1 MVNPPRER
9 PSAWFCVPL
18 FAGSAA
24 MRPDRG
30 AVDHLQHVGI
40 AAAVRQCLQKH
51 VPHARETPATELL
64 VHRVPVAQHL
74 RQVAPWSAGAADP
87 KHPVQHLAMV
97 LRRATAERRGARQ
110 ERREDS
116 PFLVRHQASDHCQP
130 PTQRSAS
137 KSHSHRVG
145 ESPRDDR
152 QKANPSGT
160 VSNSFRKASR
170 QSQIL
175 LLPAP
180 VQSITEHRKTTV
192 CPQGLDPERF
202 WILVPAISEV
212 RVSPTCHC
220 DPGGR
225 PGEAIPRQV
234 RYWPEIASSCHA
246 LLAVLAMTR

>member
-97 LRRATAERRGARQ
+97 LRRATAERRGLARKGAKIPHSWSVIRPRITANLQ
-110 ERREDS
+110 HRG
-116 PFLVRHQASDHCQP
+116 QP
-130 PTQRSAS
+130 RITFTPCRGIAARRSAEGQS
-137 KSHSHRVG
+137 
-145 ESPRDDR
+145 ERDRLDF
-152 QKANPSGT
+152 
-160 VSNSFRKASR
+160 FRKASR

-192 CPQGLDPERF
+192 CPQGLRLMIQSSLF
-202 WILVPAISEV
+202 LTRNSILP
-212 RVSPTCHC
+212 
-220 DPGGR
+220 
-225 PGEAIPRQV
+225 
-234 RYWPEIASSCHA
+234 
-246 LLAVLAMTR
+246 